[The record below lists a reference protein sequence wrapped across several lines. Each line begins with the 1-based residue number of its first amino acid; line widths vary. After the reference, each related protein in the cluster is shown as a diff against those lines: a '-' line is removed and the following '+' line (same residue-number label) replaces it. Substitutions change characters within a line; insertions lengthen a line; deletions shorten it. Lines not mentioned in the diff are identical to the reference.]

1 MKKIV
6 AVLSLLAVT
15 LHAQDRAPGN
25 DVITKQAL
33 KADLFFLASDNLQ
46 GRLTNTPGNR
56 IAADW
61 IAQRFE
67 RMGLAPGGPGESYF
81 QPYDLMVATL
91 GPIER
96 NTLSIT
102 PAAASGPETRAYG
115 ADFYP
120 QRFSAT
126 TSARGT
132 VVFAGFGI
140 TSPQVKHDDLKGE
153 AVRGKI
159 ALVIDHEPGE
169 RDPASPFDG
178 IVTADAASAQRK
190 AQFAQDHGAIGIL
203 FVSDVHN
210 HPPSPASSP
219 AATARQVPTPSASA
233 SSPAATARQ
242 VPAPSASAGS
252 LENAARGAW
261 PATTPR
267 IDRFT
272 LASWVEKIRI
282 PALQIST
289 AVAESLVRGSGKT
302 LAELSASAETP
313 GGVTPVPL
321 SSTVEM
327 SAAVNRKAIPDR
339 NVLGFIEGSDPR
351 LKDEVVIVCAHY
363 DHEGADDTRI
373 FNGADDDG
381 SGIVALIE
389 IAEAYMQA
397 AKTGRRPRRS
407 VLFAAWNSE
416 ERGLLGA
423 WAYTEAPTRP
433 LDKIV
438 AVLNMDMLGRNE
450 EVPPEGG
457 ARFRGLAPQ
466 TAASNNNAMNVIG
479 TSRSADMKHA
489 ADRANQGV
497 GLELKY
503 RYDNNLS
510 QLMRRSDHWP
520 FLNRGVPGVWFHTG
534 LHPDYHT
541 AQDRPERI
549 NYDKME
555 KIARM
560 IHQMSWD
567 LANQD
572 ARPKLAGRATG
583 EM

>member
-1 MKKIV
+1 MRKPVLI
-6 AVLSLLAVT
+6 AALSLTALT
-15 LHAQDRAPGN
+15 LHAQSPAPGR
-25 DVITKQAL
+25 DAITKQAL
-33 KADLFFLASDNLQ
+33 KADLYFLASDDLQ
-46 GRLTNTPGNR
+46 GRLVNTPGNR
-56 IAADW
+56 IAAGW

-67 RMGLAPGGPGESYF
+67 RMGLAPGGPDGSYF
-81 QPYDLMVATL
+81 QNYNLMVDTL
-91 GPIER
+91 GPAAA
-96 NTLSIT
+96 NTMGIT
-102 PAAASGPETRAYG
+102 PIAAAGPQTLTYG

-120 QRFSAT
+120 HRFSAT
-126 TSARGT
+126 TSAKGP

-140 TSPQVKHDDLKGE
+140 TSPALKYDDYENGS
-153 AVRGKI
+153 VRGRI

-178 IVTADAASAQRK
+178 IVTADAAAPLRK

-210 HPPSPASSP
+210 HPPSLPASAGGAP
-219 AATARQVPTPSASA
+219 GAAGAGSA
-233 SSPAATARQ
+233 SSF
-242 VPAPSASAGS
+242 
-252 LENAARGAW
+252 EDAARTAW
-261 PATTPR
+261 PATPPR

-272 LASWVEKIRI
+272 LATWVEKIRI
-282 PALQIST
+282 PAVQIST
-289 AVAESLVRGSGKT
+289 SVAEALVRGSGRT
-302 LAELSASAETP
+302 LLELSAASETAS
-313 GGVTPVPL
+313 GFTPMPL
-321 SSTVEM
+321 TATVEM
-327 SAAVNRKAIPDR
+327 STAVARQPIADR
-339 NVLGFIEGSDPR
+339 NVLAVMEGSDPR
-351 LKDEVVIVCAHY
+351 LKDETIIVCAHY
-363 DHEGADDTRI
+363 DHEGADGPRV

-389 IAEAYMQA
+389 IAEAYVQG
-397 AKTGRRPRRS
+397 AKEGTRPRRT
-407 VLFAAWNSE
+407 VIFAAWNSE

-433 LDKIV
+433 LNRIA

-457 ARFRGLAPQ
+457 PRFRGLQPQ
-466 TAASNNNAMNVIG
+466 TAASNNNAVNVIG
-479 TSRSADMKHA
+479 TSRSADMKA
-489 ADRANQGV
+489 AVDRANAAF
-497 GLELKY
+497 GLDLKY

-541 AQDRPERI
+541 ERDRPERI

-555 KIARM
+555 KIARL
-560 IHQMSWD
+560 IHQTSWD

-572 ARPKLAGRATG
+572 ARPRLAGRAMS

>member
-1 MKKIV
+1 MKKALV
-6 AVLSLLAVT
+6 VLLACAAVA
-15 LHAQDRAPGN
+15 LPAAQERAPSNGI
-25 DVITKQAL
+25 ITKQAL

-56 IAADW
+56 TAADW

-67 RMGLAPGGPGESYF
+67 RMGLAPGVADGSFF
-81 QPYDLMVATL
+81 QQYDLMVSTL
-91 GPIER
+91 GPVER
-96 NTLSIT
+96 NTFAHVGNNVT
-102 PAAASGPETRAYG
+102 ATMEYG
-115 ADFYP
+115 KDFYP
-120 QRFSAT
+120 HRFSAT
-126 TSARGT
+126 ASAEGDL
-132 VVFAGFGI
+132 VFAGFGI
-140 TSPQVKHDDLKGE
+140 TSPERQYDDYNGDVK
-153 AVRGKI
+153 GKI
-159 ALVIDHEPGE
+159 ALVLDHEPGE

-190 AQFAQDHGAIGIL
+190 AQFAQDRGAIGIL

-210 HPPSPASSP
+210 HPSSP
-219 AATARQVPTPSASA
+219 AQP
-233 SSPAATARQ
+233 
-242 VPAPSASAGS
+242 GS
-252 LENAARGAW
+252 LETAARGAY
-261 PATTPR
+261 PATPPR

-282 PALQIST
+282 PAMQIST
-289 AVAESLVRGSGKT
+289 PMAEALVQGSGKT
-302 LAELSASAETP
+302 LAQLSAASETAH
-313 GGVTPVPL
+313 GITPVPL
-321 SSTVEM
+321 PGLRVRL
-327 SAAVNRKAIPDR
+327 SAAVNRQRIPDR
-339 NVLGFIEGSDPR
+339 NVLGLIEGSDPR
-351 LKDEVVIVCAHY
+351 LKEEVVLVCAHY
-363 DHEGADDTRI
+363 DHDGADGERI

-389 IAEAYMQA
+389 IAEAYAQA
-397 AKTGRRPRRS
+397 AKEGKRPKRS

-423 WAYTEAPTRP
+423 WAYAEAPTKP
-433 LDKIV
+433 LDRIV

-450 EVPPEGG
+450 EVPSEGG
-457 ARFRGLAPQ
+457 GRFRGLQPQ
-466 TAASNNNAMNVIG
+466 TAESNSNAINIIG
-479 TSRSADMKHA
+479 TSRSADMKTA
-489 ADRANQGV
+489 ADKANAAF
-497 GLELKY
+497 GLDLRY

-541 AQDRPERI
+541 PQDRPERI

-567 LANQD
+567 LAN
-572 ARPKLAGRATG
+572 ANGRPKLVGRALK

>member
-1 MKKIV
+1 MNMTRHAV
-6 AVLSLLAVT
+6 AAVLCAITVT
-15 LHAQDRAPGN
+15 LHAQGPAPGRN
-25 DVITKQAL
+25 VITKQAL
-33 KADLFFLASDNLQ
+33 KADLYFLASDNLQ
-46 GRLTNTPGNR
+46 GRLVNTPGNR

-67 RMGLAPGGPGESYF
+67 RMGLAPGGPDGSYF
-81 QPYDLMVATL
+81 QSFNLMVETL
-91 GPIER
+91 GPAAG
-96 NTLSIT
+96 NTMGIT
-102 PAAASGPETRAYG
+102 PLAAPSPQTLTYG

-120 QRFSAT
+120 HRFSAT
-126 TSARGT
+126 TSAKGG

-140 TSPQVKHDDLKGE
+140 TSPALKYDDFKNDS
-153 AVRGKI
+153 VRGRI
-159 ALVIDHEPGE
+159 ALVLDHEPGE

-178 IVTADAASAQRK
+178 IVTADAAAPQRK

-210 HPPSPASSP
+210 HQGASG
-219 AATARQVPTPSASA
+219 AQGAGSA
-233 SSPAATARQ
+233 SS
-242 VPAPSASAGS
+242 
-252 LENAARGAW
+252 LDDAARAAW
-261 PATTPR
+261 PATPPR

-272 LASWVEKIRI
+272 LAAWVEKIRI
-282 PALQIST
+282 PAIQIST
-289 AVAESLVRGSGKT
+289 TVADALVRGSGRT
-302 LAELSASAETP
+302 LAELSASSETA
-313 GGVTPVPL
+313 GGFTPIPL
-321 SSTVEM
+321 NAAVEM
-327 SAAVNRKAIPDR
+327 SAAVTRQPIADR
-339 NVLGFIEGSDPR
+339 NVLAVMEGSDPR
-351 LKDEVVIVCAHY
+351 LKDETVLVCAHY
-363 DHEGADDTRI
+363 DHEGADGTRV

-389 IAEAYMQA
+389 IAEAYVQA
-397 AKTGRRPRRS
+397 AKDGKRPRRT
-407 VLFAAWNSE
+407 VLFAAWDSE

-433 LDKIV
+433 LDKIA

-457 ARFRGLAPQ
+457 PRFRGLQPQ
-466 TAASNNNAMNVIG
+466 TAASNDNAVNVIG
-479 TSRSADMKHA
+479 TSRSADLKTAVDHA
-489 ADRANQGV
+489 NAAF
-497 GLELKY
+497 GLDLKY

-541 AQDRPERI
+541 ERDRPERI

-555 KIARM
+555 KIARL

-567 LANQD
+567 LASQD
-572 ARPKLAGRATG
+572 ARPRLAGRATS